1 MHTTATNGPNWV
13 HDPPIRPTTCTP
25 DEFQTLVGI
34 VQEMNYGQTADL
46 LRACLTVHCRRAGE
60 LRNAT
65 SAHEKNLLALAL
77 HAAGGI
83 NETINRIDFLHDPEP
98 VRRFLKGFM
107 VDLFAIAGG
116 KGVARAG

>member
-1 MHTTATNGPNWV
+1 MHTPTPTPANWF

-25 DEFQTLVGI
+25 DEFSTLVGI
-34 VQEMNYGQTADL
+34 VQEMSYGQVADL
-46 LRACLTVHCRRAGE
+46 IRASLTVHCRRAGE